1 MDRKHI
7 IATFAAAM
15 ALYVATVFL
24 WPSQITPSATDA
36 GLDKTARL
44 AGLAGATTF
53 QQERF
58 GVPSP
63 EQVETRLQ

>member
-1 MDRKHI
+1 MDRNHI

-24 WPSQITPSATDA
+24 WPLEIAPSVTDA

-44 AGLAGATTF
+44 AGLAEAAAF

-63 EQVETRLQ
+63 EQVETRVQ

>member
-1 MDRKHI
+1 MNRNHI

-15 ALYVATVFL
+15 AIYVVAVFL
-24 WPSQITPSATDA
+24 WPSEIDPSTTDA

-44 AGLAGATTF
+44 AGLADETAF

-63 EQVETRLQ
+63 ERVETRVQ